1 LVASRPLIVQ
11 RGTGVLAWRP
21 SRNRLDILPRFL
33 IALFL
38 AILWALPIAWM
49 LVTSLKP
56 ESQIVTIPIKWFPEH
71 LGDFTVQNYI
81 NVLAIPRGV
90 DLIRSFLN
98 SLMVAT
104 LGTASVVVVD
114 TLAAYALA
122 RLRFPGRD
130 VLFYAIVASLIV
142 PPEILLIPNY
152 ITVWRLDWLNTLVP
166 LIVPSVGS
174 GFGVFLLR
182 QFFLSI
188 PSELEDAARIDG
200 CGRLR
205 ILWSIVVPLS
215 GGAIATLAIFTFLH
229 YWNDFTWP
237 YIVINAADVMTLPI
251 ALIQF
256 RGDYFSE
263 YGQLMAGTVVT
274 ALPTIIVFLIAQRMI
289 IRSITLTGLKG

>member
-1 LVASRPLIVQ
+1 VASRPLIVQ

-98 SLMVAT
+98 SLLVAT
-104 LGTASVVVVD
+104 VGTASVVVVD

>member
-1 LVASRPLIVQ
+1 MQL
-11 RGTGVLAWRP
+11 
-21 SRNRLDILPRFL
+21 LPRFSL
-33 IALFL
+33 ALLL
-38 AILWALPIAWM
+38 ALLWATPIAWM
-49 LVTSLKP
+49 VMTSLKP
-56 ESQIVTIPIKWFPEH
+56 ESQIVTLPPRWFPDH
-71 LGDFTVQNYI
+71 LADFTLDNYI
-81 NVLAIPRGV
+81 KILTIPRGV

-98 SLMVAT
+98 SLIVSGT
-104 LGTASVVVVD
+104 GTALVIVVD

-130 VLFYAIVASLIV
+130 IVFYVIVLSLIV
-142 PPEILLIPNY
+142 PHEILLIPNY
-152 ITVWRLDWLNTLVP
+152 ITIWRLDWINSLTA
-166 LIVPSVGS
+166 LIVPPVAS

-200 CGRLR
+200 CGRFR
-205 ILWSIVVPLS
+205 ILWSIVIPVS
-215 GGAIATLAIFTFLH
+215 GGAIATLAIFTFLY

-237 YIVINAADVMTLPI
+237 YIIVNAADVMTLPV

-263 YGQLMAGTVVT
+263 YGQLMAGAFVS
-274 ALPTIIVFLIAQRMI
+274 ALPAILIFLTAQRLI

>member
-98 SLMVAT
+98 SLLVAT
-104 LGTASVVVVD
+104 VGTASVVVVD